1 MKQTAVETSISP
13 ESRST
18 EEVVASNFLG
28 HMDKLLLLVREMKN
42 TMIVR
47 MHIPVIVTIFILNG
61 CDKDKAS
68 DANAFHT

>member
-1 MKQTAVETSISP
+1 
-13 ESRST
+13 
-18 EEVVASNFLG
+18 
-28 HMDKLLLLVREMKN
+28 MDKLLLLVREMKN